1 MFCLKGGNDKEYNP
15 AGDLAKK
22 IADKFKKARAKKA

>member
-1 MFCLKGGNDKEYNP
+1 MFCLRGGDDKEYNP

-22 IADKFKKARAKKA
+22 IADKFK